1 MRTSLLAIA
10 KKARERKD
18 LRFFNLYRLIDEALL
33 LDCWRDIR
41 KNAAFGVDGISAEE
55 YGENLTGNIRDLV
68 DRLKRKTYRARLV
81 AQSPES
87 APQLHAVGFRRFA
100 QSFPCAAATD
110 PSAEPSRITAPVF
123 LCRCLMRKRVFL
135 KSPVL
140 EKGTQGSV
148 RGRLGQ
154 LAVLPRWSL
163 SSTIGEERKA
173 TGCTLKE
180 GKSSYENT
188 RRPEC
193 LQIAGRLHSRAGFR
207 IHCHHL
213 K

>member
-68 DRLKRKTYRARLV
+68 DRLKRKTYRARLG

-123 LCRCLMRKRVFL
+123 LCRCLTRKRVFL

-140 EKGTQGSV
+140 EKGTPGSV
-148 RGRLGQ
+148 RERLG
-154 LAVLPRWSL
+154 
-163 SSTIGEERKA
+163 A
-173 TGCTLKE
+173 TG
-180 GKSSYENT
+180 
-188 RRPEC
+188 RPTAMPD
-193 LQIAGRLHSRAGFR
+193 LR
-207 IHCHHL
+207 
-213 K
+213 

>member
-87 APQLHAVGFRRFA
+87 APRKGHAGI
-100 QSFPCAAATD
+100 CAGAA
-110 PSAEPSRITAPVF
+110 R
-123 LCRCLMRKRVFL
+123 
-135 KSPVL
+135 
-140 EKGTQGSV
+140 
-148 RGRLGQ
+148 
-154 LAVLPRWSL
+154 
-163 SSTIGEERKA
+163 A
-173 TGCTLKE
+173 TGRPTAMVPEQHYWRGKKGNRLYIE
-180 GKSSYENT
+180 GREIQ
-188 RRPEC
+188 
-193 LQIAGRLHSRAGFR
+193 L
-207 IHCHHL
+207 
-213 K
+213 